1 MTRRIASIA
10 IVLIALILPGVGAL
24 PATSTTEPEAT
35 IFFNAP
41 CSDCVKYVNGVL
53 IPLLKTA
60 GISRIE
66 RKDFVNDRSNRTVL
80 NRMSTDWGIP
90 IPLQGHLATFI
101 DDRIVLEGHVP
112 PALAR
117 ELLAQRDP
125 PYRRILVYQDLMP
138 GMGDKVT
145 SYRIWAFRGPVKEYP
160 IDTPASAYLA
170 WFTAN
175 QKTFPAG
182 QPAPQSRWGLAQ
194 FLPLVLSTG
203 LLDGINPCAI
213 AVLLFFIAFLFTLQ
227 RTRREMLAMGSVY
240 IAAIYLTYFGIG
252 LGLWGAIVISGTPH
266 LAAKVGAWLLIA
278 LGLVSAKDYFWYGR
292 GITLSVPAIGHKA
305 MHRWL
310 GRATLPATAVAG
322 FLVGLCTFPCSGGI
336 YVAVLGL
343 LASKSTYWGG
353 LGYLL
358 LYNLMFVLPLI
369 VLLLLVGNRRT
380 VGQLSRWE
388 AGHKRGVKLASG
400 LSMVVLGGVILLW
413 FV

>member
-1 MTRRIASIA
+1 MIRKVSSLTLL
-10 IVLIALILPGVGAL
+10 LIILGLLGAGS
-24 PATSTTEPEAT
+24 PRAAAAPEAT

-41 CSDCVKYVNGVL
+41 CSDCVRYVNDQLV
-53 IPLLKTA
+53 PLLKAA
-60 GISRIE
+60 GIGRIE
-66 RKDFVNDRSNRTVL
+66 RKDFVNDRANRAAL
-80 NRMSTDWGIP
+80 NRMSSDWRIP

-125 PYRRILVYQDLMP
+125 PYQRILVYQDLMP
-138 GMGDKVT
+138 EMGDTVT
-145 SYRIWAFRGPVKEYP
+145 SYRIWAFKGPVKEYP

-175 QKTFPAG
+175 QQSFSTDQAG
-182 QPAPQSRWGLAQ
+182 TESSWGLAQ

-227 RTRREMLAMGSVY
+227 RARREMLAMGSVY

-252 LGLWGAIVISGTPH
+252 LGLWGAISLSGVPH

-310 GRATLPATAVAG
+310 GRATLPATAVGG

-336 YVAVLGL
+336 YVAVLSL
-343 LASKSTYWGG
+343 LASKSTYWTG
-353 LGYLL
+353 LGYLV

-388 AGHKRGVKLASG
+388 ASHKRGVKLASG
-400 LSMVVLGGVILLW
+400 LIMVTLGGVILLW

>member
-1 MTRRIASIA
+1 MIRKVSSLTLL
-10 IVLIALILPGVGAL
+10 LIILGFLG
-24 PATSTTEPEAT
+24 TSSPRAADAPEAI

-41 CSDCVKYVNGVL
+41 CSDCVKYVNDQLV
-53 IPLLKTA
+53 PLLKTA
-60 GISRIE
+60 GITRIE
-66 RKDFVNDRSNRTVL
+66 RKDFVNDRSNRVAL
-80 NRMSTDWGIP
+80 NRMSTDWRIP

-112 PALAR
+112 PALAL

-125 PYRRILVYQDLMP
+125 PYRRILAYQDLMP
-138 GMGDKVT
+138 GMGDTVT

-160 IDTPASAYLA
+160 IDTPASAYLT

-175 QKTFPAG
+175 QKTFPAEQAG
-182 QPAPQSRWGLAQ
+182 TESSWGLAQ

-252 LGLWGAIVISGTPH
+252 LGLWGAISLSGVPH

-278 LGLVSAKDYFWYGR
+278 LGLVSAKDYFWYGQ
-292 GITLSVPAIGHKA
+292 GITLSLPAIGHKA

-310 GRATLPATAVAG
+310 GRATLPATAVGG

-343 LASKSTYWGG
+343 LASKSTYWTG
-353 LGYLL
+353 LGYLV

-400 LSMVVLGGVILLW
+400 LSMVALGGVILLW